1 MTALSQELT
10 KNYPLAAGI
19 SVADFRAALVA
30 MGREMHDDTQAE
42 HQSLWT
48 WWQWLDDEGYE
59 RQAFAKVLCQVGRT
73 TIGDEAFAEL
83 AAYSKSIE
91 NDPDGI
97 STLIE
102 YTNKHYPEL
111 AEEIAKI
118 EKMAEEEDNQIQNM
132 AGGMRK
138 GAKDALIGI
147 GTVAGVGLVGLGVK
161 GIHSYWKRTKV
172 ERQAKL
178 LAEKTQK
185 ELVDKSQK
193 EINEKLQEEKRVA
206 ESRER
211 SRLATEE
218 SFALQKSATKDITT
232 ALKKAGVYSEKDKF
246 FVAAVQRKFIPS
258 EYRIEEYLA
267 YNAKEL
273 IDPDKLQNLL
283 ENTIGDAVRAT
294 IRKDQDW
301 LEVKKDKDLT
311 FFKRELEKEMSDEEV
326 GEIVD
331 FNRMIIDI
339 LGIGKEHLTSL
350 RDESTFAKVF
360 YDRHP
365 SILIG
370 LKERAR
376 EEIVGI
382 KERARKKVMG
392 DRNLSEP
399 RKMLENILEN
409 GTVKNYINRAAG
421 AKVDLER
428 LDKSRNLSPAARNK
442 LINIEK
448 QIEEQSESLIKKGI
462 ESKETAIEDLLIKK
476 LDLTE
481 DEQIAKAKAE
491 TEADDIKKQVE
502 LIMEKHAEIDAE
514 QLIIQ
519 ENFDDDLRKKGQEE
533 KEVFVDYMKHDQ
545 KEVFIDG
552 ENLIEDSL

>member
-59 RQAFAKVLCQVGRT
+59 RQAFAEVLCQVGRT

-83 AAYSKSIE
+83 TAYSKSIE

-102 YTNKHYPEL
+102 YTNKHYPDL

-118 EKMAEEEDNQIQNM
+118 EKLAEEEENQIQNM
-132 AGGMRK
+132 AGGMSKR
-138 GAKDALIGI
+138 AKDALIGV

-232 ALKKAGVYSEKDKF
+232 ALKKASVYSEKDKF

-283 ENTIGDAVRAT
+283 E
-294 IRKDQDW
+294 
-301 LEVKKDKDLT
+301 
-311 FFKRELEKEMSDEEV
+311 
-326 GEIVD
+326 
-331 FNRMIIDI
+331 
-339 LGIGKEHLTSL
+339 
-350 RDESTFAKVF
+350 
-360 YDRHP
+360 
-365 SILIG
+365 
-370 LKERAR
+370 LK
-376 EEIVGI
+376 
-382 KERARKKVMG
+382 
-392 DRNLSEP
+392 
-399 RKMLENILEN
+399 
-409 GTVKNYINRAAG
+409 
-421 AKVDLER
+421 
-428 LDKSRNLSPAARNK
+428 NK
-442 LINIEK
+442 
-448 QIEEQSESLIKKGI
+448 
-462 ESKETAIEDLLIKK
+462 AI
-476 LDLTE
+476 
-481 DEQIAKAKAE
+481 
-491 TEADDIKKQVE
+491 
-502 LIMEKHAEIDAE
+502 
-514 QLIIQ
+514 
-519 ENFDDDLRKKGQEE
+519 F
-533 KEVFVDYMKHDQ
+533 
-545 KEVFIDG
+545 
-552 ENLIEDSL
+552 